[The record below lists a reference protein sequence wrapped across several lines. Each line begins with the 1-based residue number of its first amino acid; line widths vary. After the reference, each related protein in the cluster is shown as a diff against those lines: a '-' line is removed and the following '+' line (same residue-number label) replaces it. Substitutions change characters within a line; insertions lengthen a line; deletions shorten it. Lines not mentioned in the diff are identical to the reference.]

1 LSVST
6 TNREQIELYPNP
18 AKNILYLKNNN
29 QSKKS
34 KMYFYNFKGIL
45 VKQESITSST
55 DMIKIDDLFTG
66 LYIVRFQEENR
77 NIKELKLVIE

>member
-1 LSVST
+1 
-6 TNREQIELYPNP
+6 
-18 AKNILYLKNNN
+18 
-29 QSKKS
+29 
-34 KMYFYNFKGIL
+34 MYFYNFKGIL